1 MKLAELLTPDLIA
14 LDLLAGN
21 HEDAI
26 VELVRQLSSAKQLS
40 PEFTSEIIDSLKAR
54 EEQISTGIG
63 SGVAIPHAFTEN
75 CDEVLAVLGRS
86 SQGIDFN
93 SLDNQPVHL
102 VILFVVPR
110 RQYHLHLQTLAAIA
124 KMVTN
129 PEIRRALL
137 DADAADTILSI
148 LNPKSKRSAAHG
160 A

>member
-14 LDLLAGN
+14 LNLHAGD
-21 HEDAI
+21 HEAAI
-26 VELVRQLSSAKQLS
+26 VELVGRLAEHKGLS
-40 PEFTSEIIDSLKAR
+40 PEFAQEIVDSLQAR

-63 SGVAIPHAFTEN
+63 RGVAIPHCFTEH

-86 SQGIDFN
+86 TAGIDYN
-93 SLDNQPVHL
+93 ALDDQPVHL

-110 RQYHLHLQTLAAIA
+110 KQYHLHLQTLAAIA

-129 PEIRRALL
+129 PDIRRDLCDAP
-137 DADAADTILSI
+137 DADAILSI
-148 LNPKSKRSAAHG
+148 LNPKSKRSTAQG